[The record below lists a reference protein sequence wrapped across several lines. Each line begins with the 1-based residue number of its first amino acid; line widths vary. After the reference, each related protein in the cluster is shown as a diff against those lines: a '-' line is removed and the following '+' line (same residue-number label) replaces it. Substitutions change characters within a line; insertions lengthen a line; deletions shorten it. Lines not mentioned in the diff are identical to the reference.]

1 MMNVDKD
8 FTQAWWLR
16 CLADPVKLTAWLQ
29 KLQRTEL
36 GGYNDHVEFMSHN
49 KVSDRERQILTNIAH
64 DELNHS
70 KLLVD
75 LFADRKIAVVPD
87 GVQST
92 YWDEVLGS
100 VNSVPE
106 YCAANY
112 YGEALAAWR
121 FEVIAEMPET
131 PADIREFI
139 WRALPD
145 EIFHRETL
153 RRLAGEVALGV
164 VGAVHEQAYGRLV
177 GAV

>member
-1 MMNVDKD
+1 MMTVDKD

-16 CLADPVKLTAWLQ
+16 CLADPIKLTAWLQ

-36 GGYNDHVEFMSHN
+36 GGYNDHMDFMSHN
-49 KVSDRERQILTNIAH
+49 SVSDRERQILTNIAH

-70 KLLVD
+70 AMLVD
-75 LFADRKIAVVPD
+75 LFADRKILVVSD

-92 YWDEVLGS
+92 YWDEVLSS

-139 WRALPD
+139 RRALPD

-153 RRLAGEVALGV
+153 RRLAGEGALITVGV
-164 VGAVHEQAYGRLV
+164 VHEQAYGKLV
-177 GAV
+177 GTV